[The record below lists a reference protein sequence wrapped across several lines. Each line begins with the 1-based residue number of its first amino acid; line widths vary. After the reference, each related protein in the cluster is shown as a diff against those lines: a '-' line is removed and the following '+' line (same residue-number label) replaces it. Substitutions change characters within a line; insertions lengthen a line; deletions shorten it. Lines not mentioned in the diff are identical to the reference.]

1 MTHEVMQVSPL
12 PLAMLKALQEEGLVL
27 HDHSHILDPA
37 ALARVPV
44 LLAQAD
50 LARIDAKLL
59 TMLPQAR
66 RLVLLGAP
74 GTPAPG
80 VEWEALAQRGVEVSH
95 TPPARMDDAADL
107 ALALLL
113 SLTRRVLP
121 ADRFVRNNDWVDE
134 PFACTP
140 RFSGSRLG
148 LVGMGPLAQAIAR
161 RAQAFDVSVA
171 YTDAQPDGALPHR
184 HVASV
189 EALAAEVDHLVIAD
203 SQTAV
208 GVQTVTLDALRA
220 LGPTGQLVHLGAPT
234 ALDLEMLAQALKDKV
249 IAGAAVDVFADA
261 PRVPAALRALPQ
273 VLLTPQIAHATLPGQ
288 REMVDQAVA
297 QLKAFFAA
305 RDAVRQPPT
314 A

>member
-1 MTHEVMQVSPL
+1 MSYEVMQVSPL
-12 PLAMLKALQEEGLVL
+12 PLAMLKALQEEGFVL

-80 VEWEALAQRGVEVSH
+80 VDWAALAQRGIEVSH
-95 TPPARMDDAADL
+95 TPPAHQDDAADL
-107 ALALLL
+107 ALAFLLT
-113 SLTRRVLP
+113 LTRRVVA

-134 PFACTP
+134 PFACAP

-161 RAQAFDVSVA
+161 RVQAFDVSLA
-171 YTDAQPDGALPHR
+171 YTDARRCEAVSHR

-203 SQTAV
+203 PQVASE
-208 GVQTVTLDALRA
+208 VQVVTLNALRA
-220 LGPTGQLVHLGAPT
+220 LGPTGQLVYLGAPS

-261 PRVPAALRALPQ
+261 PRVPATLRALPQ
-273 VLLTPQIAHATLPGQ
+273 VVLTPQIAHATLPGQ
-288 REMVDQAVA
+288 RERVDRAVA

-305 RDAVRQPPT
+305 RDAARQPPT

>member
-1 MTHEVMQVSPL
+1 MSHEVMQVSPL
-12 PLAMLKALQEEGLVL
+12 PLSMLKALQEEGIVL

-44 LLAQAD
+44 MLAQAD

-59 TMLPQAR
+59 QMMPQVQ
-66 RLVLLGAP
+66 RLVVLGVPNA
-74 GTPAPG
+74 PAPG
-80 VEWEALAQRGVEVSH
+80 LDRDALAQRGIEVSH
-95 TPPARMDDAADL
+95 TSPGRRDDAADL
-107 ALALLL
+107 AMALLL
-113 SLTRRVLP
+113 TLTRRVMQ

-134 PFACTP
+134 PFAYTP

-161 RAQAFDVSVA
+161 RAQAFGVSVA
-171 YTDAQPDGALPHR
+171 YTDAQPDGASPHR
-184 HVASV
+184 HVVSV

-203 SQTAV
+203 SPAGGQA
-208 GVQTVTLDALRA
+208 QTVTLDALRA
-220 LGPTGQLVHLGAPT
+220 LGPTGQLVHLGAPL

-249 IAGAAVDVFADA
+249 IAGAAIDVFPDA

-273 VLLTPQIAHATLPGQ
+273 VVLTPQIAQATLPGQ

-305 RDAVRQPPT
+305 RDAARQSS
-314 A
+314 AA